1 MLTFPEF
8 MMVLYWCACVL
19 YDRHCIFWNAYEAVF
34 LALWLRLI
42 LLSDGDVAT
51 FKSPCCDMH
60 VSFSRALCHLSKMK
74 IDSVHNCTSC
84 CSPAFTLLLRSAPQ
98 WTVECTQKQS
108 SPKCLFSVFLTSE
121 MGVSIQQFYSVS
133 ELNKDLIEYSIP

>member
-1 MLTFPEF
+1 MDDIG
-8 MMVLYWCACVL
+8 CVL
-19 YDRHCIFWNAYEAVF
+19 YDKHFVFWNLYGAVF

-84 CSPAFTLLLRSAPQ
+84 CWLHSLSMASYSASQ

-108 SPKCLFSVFLTSE
+108 SPKSDGNIYFEFFLWH
-121 MGVSIQQFYSVS
+121 QR
-133 ELNKDLIEYSIP
+133 EYPTILLSFWTE